1 MEVHTDR
8 TEKGIWLPFRVC
20 ARLTR
25 GRLPRLGLATLGIL
39 WPRSPGPEVP
49 RRVGGGVGGGSAH
62 SRKQHQGREQGLRRA
77 DLVSAPKHLWQ
88 CQGPG
93 GPAHPQGQF
102 EWSPQNGRWGCHR
115 GHLAFTVPE
124 APRRCEVLG
133 SGSGQAEG
141 PWSGVAI
148 CLEPPSLGLMLPSS
162 SWAPGLPL
170 VSSSTLWMWGPS
182 LGSSHQQRAR
192 EGAPWTLHLALGALA
207 PFLENSLRTR
217 LLVGRG
223 PTTSCAEKKH
233 ADHSGDSGRPVVR
246 FSLHSPSTLS

>member
-1 MEVHTDR
+1 M
-8 TEKGIWLPFRVC
+8 
-20 ARLTR
+20 
-25 GRLPRLGLATLGIL
+25 
-39 WPRSPGPEVP
+39 
-49 RRVGGGVGGGSAH
+49 GVGWGEALPTPGSSTRAVSRASGGQISFQPQSICALGM
-62 SRKQHQGREQGLRRA
+62 ST
-77 DLVSAPKHLWQ
+77 WQ